1 MAHFDEHIEQPK
13 VLIKRLDE
21 EIDQAMVQLD
31 DTRARQLLAVT
42 GIGRVTAA
50 NLLASLPELG
60 QLDRRQIA
68 ALVGVAPYNN
78 DSGSHRGQR
87 QIWGGRAH
95 VRRVLYM
102 SSWIIIRHNTEVKAR
117 YEALRARGK
126 CAKVALVACRRVRI
140 VRLNAMLRNNT
151 PWRVQTA

>member
-1 MAHFDEHIEQPK
+1 M
-13 VLIKRLDE
+13 LIKRLDE

-78 DSGSHRGQR
+78 DSGSHRGHR

-102 SSWIIIRHNTEVKAR
+102 SSWIIIRHNTEFKAR
-117 YEALRARGK
+117 YEALREREPVCG
-126 CAKVALVACRRVRI
+126 C
-140 VRLNAMLRNNT
+140 
-151 PWRVQTA
+151 